1 MTSLYWPY
9 WLAHYYSV
17 LEVATIVVGL
27 IILVSSLDDLFID
40 IWYWSG
46 GCTASSPPNAATGH

>member
-27 IILVSSLDDLFID
+27 IILVSSIDDLFID
-40 IWYWSG
+40 IWYWARRLYRKFKIG
-46 GCTASSPPNAATGH
+46 RAHV